1 MKRAIVFGATGG
13 IGTQIVHDLAKEG
26 WSLYIHGVHQI
37 EKAIKLCTKLS
48 KLYPK
53 QDFLSLRLSFQDETN
68 ELKRVISNLLPVNA
82 VIFSQG
88 ITDFN
93 FLGSQSLEKIDQIFQ
108 VNVVT
113 PIKILNLLESRL
125 MGAAHGRV
133 IFIGSVY
140 GKQASAMEAVY
151 SSTKGALSS
160 FAQGYGR
167 EVASSHLTVNV
178 IAPGAVETE
187 MNAIF
192 SKETLEEVKEEIPA
206 ARLANVSDISFWVKN
221 LLSPQAD
228 YFTGQTIYVDGGWL
242 V

>member
-1 MKRAIVFGATGG
+1 MKRAIIFGATGG
-13 IGTQIVHDLAKEG
+13 IGQQIVQDLARDG
-26 WSLYIHGVHQI
+26 WSLYIHSVHQVK
-37 EKAIKLCTKLS
+37 KAEEMCEELM
-48 KLYPK
+48 KLYPQ
-53 QDFLSLRLSFQDETN
+53 QDFLLLKLGFQAENN
-68 ELKRVISNLLPVNA
+68 ELKEVILNLLPVNA

-113 PIKILNLLESRL
+113 PIKILNLLESKL
-125 MGAAHGRV
+125 IGTEHGRI
-133 IFIGSVY
+133 IFLGSVY
-140 GKQASAMEAVY
+140 GEQASAMEAVY
-151 SSTKGALSS
+151 SATKGALSR
-160 FAQGYGR
+160 FAQGYAR
-167 EVASSHLTVNV
+167 EVASSGLTVNV
-178 IAPGAVETE
+178 IAPGAVNTE

-192 SKETLEEVKEEIPA
+192 SQATLEEVKQEIPA
-206 ARLANVSDISFWVKN
+206 SRLAKTSDISFWVKN